1 MAVFHYLVYYGCTML
16 TSSGTT
22 ITGEGTI
29 FHSRENRIGDLDQK
43 EFDKV
48 VDELKD
54 TILNTMDNR
63 LIKESY
69 SVVDDGKNIVF
80 KSIQLIE

>member
-1 MAVFHYLVYYGCTML
+1 M
-16 TSSGTT
+16 
-22 ITGEGTI
+22 I
-29 FHSRENRIGDLDQK
+29 K
-43 EFDKV
+43 KFDKV

-63 LIKESY
+63 IIKESY